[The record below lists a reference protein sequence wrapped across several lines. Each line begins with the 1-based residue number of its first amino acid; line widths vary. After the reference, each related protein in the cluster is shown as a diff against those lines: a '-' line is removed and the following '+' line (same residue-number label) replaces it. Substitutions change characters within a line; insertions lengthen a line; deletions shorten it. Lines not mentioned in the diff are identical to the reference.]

1 MLSSF
6 QYSPLYL
13 YTTTGAGVR
22 DSHMKLPLT
31 VALERD
37 RTDLAILRLLHTA
50 YPGGLSERGGSGNK
64 LPLQLLVESHPGN
77 IDAIRYVA
85 QRCTAAITLTSD
97 PIKRDS
103 PVLLSIDRNL
113 PEVSRLLLILQ
124 PEFDPQRLR
133 NLHWKARKIAFLL
146 ARRQIFRPSVLQ
158 RLAQL
163 AQASPGKGSGGG
175 TTVAALAAA
184 AEVLATAAEGSLR
197 LTGLGSPST
206 LHRSSTASVSPVSP
220 SVRNSLAQN
229 SARLREINAHLQPR
243 KRHFSSGTI
252 DPRSAHYEFR
262 PVNTA
267 GTAAAGCPL
276 RCYSGEDYELGIIDT
291 SSCTAVDNT
300 VDTTTSYSPTG
311 SEVYNIYHDNPPT
324 SGRHSSCSSPRP
336 VPPAAP
342 INFYLRLYK
351 TNSDAFRLAVTYL

>member
-1 MLSSF
+1 MLSRF
-6 QYSPLYL
+6 KYSPLYL

-85 QRCTAAITLTSD
+85 QRCTAAITVTSG

-206 LHRSSTASVSPVSP
+206 LHRSSTASVSPVPPP

-262 PVNTA
+262 PVHTA
-267 GTAAAGCPL
+267 AAAAGCPL
-276 RCYSGEDYELGIIDT
+276 RCYSGEDYELGVIDT
-291 SSCTAVDNT
+291 SFCTAVDNT